1 MFLEDLLFEYYI
13 YELLYQETKDEYYY
27 QMGEELAAEV
37 NSRDLT
43 RLSPQALRRV
53 RMRVEKWKKG
63 SEFQMVKDGW
73 KIIIGG
79 LVDET

>member
-1 MFLEDLLFEYYI
+1 
-13 YELLYQETKDEYYY
+13 
-27 QMGEELAAEV
+27 MGEELAAEV